1 MSLLTQAPVATERPV
16 KLRAMS
22 DVLKELQAK
31 GQWVLVSPS
40 GAVYA
45 TDTANDM
52 VKLLIPHTDIGR
64 IA

>member
-1 MSLLTQAPVATERPV
+1 MSPMTQATVAAALPVN
-16 KLRAMS
+16 LRAMS
-22 DVLKELQAK
+22 DMLKELQVK